1 MGPSLLVMT
10 NIPSHHQIPLGGEL
24 FRLLGDNFRMSFSS
38 RPDEDRLALGWRD
51 SSKALPWAI
60 RVWESDEQEKYLRH
74 CIDRFDCVVIGDTRT
89 YLVRERICSGKL
101 TFRFTERIFK
111 RGFIP
116 GFVWWLPR
124 LVKDYWPLNRP
135 NYHLLA
141 AGAYC
146 PLDMQRVGMFKDRK
160 WTSGYYPA
168 VRTEPPPLRENSDVK
183 MLWAGRMLDWKRAD
197 LAIELVR
204 RLKGRA
210 RRFSLDVIGDGPMK
224 AKLAGQCQRNGLEDV
239 VSFFPPTSP
248 EGVRDAMLK
257 ADIFLMTSN
266 YREGWG
272 AVINE
277 AMDSGCCVVSSKG
290 PGAAPWLIE
299 HGKNG
304 FLFES
309 GNVEQLCSIVS
320 ALLEQPE
327 KCGEIGAQ
335 AWKTIA
341 AYWSPKIAAE
351 RLVELT
357 YGLLGRRPIPDFHR
371 GPCSIAK
378 VLT

>member
-1 MGPSLLVMT
+1 
-10 NIPSHHQIPLGGEL
+10 
-24 FRLLGDNFRMSFSS
+24 
-38 RPDEDRLALGWRD
+38 
-51 SSKALPWAI
+51 
-60 RVWESDEQEKYLRH
+60 
-74 CIDRFDCVVIGDTRT
+74 
-89 YLVRERICSGKL
+89 
-101 TFRFTERIFK
+101 
-111 RGFIP
+111 
-116 GFVWWLPR
+116 
-124 LVKDYWPLNRP
+124 
-135 NYHLLA
+135 
-141 AGAYC
+141 
-146 PLDMQRVGMFKDRK
+146 
-160 WTSGYYPA
+160 
-168 VRTEPPPLRENSDVK
+168 
-183 MLWAGRMLDWKRAD
+183 MLDWKRVD

-224 AKLAGQCQRNGLEDV
+224 AKLAGQCQRNGLEDIV
-239 VSFFPPTSP
+239 GFFPPTSP

-257 ADIFLMTSN
+257 ADIYLMTSN

-309 GNVEQLCSIVS
+309 GDAAQLCSIVS

-327 KCGEIGAQ
+327 KCGEIGVQ

-351 RLVELT
+351 RLVETDL
-357 YGLLGRRPIPDFHR
+357 GLLGRRPDPRFSPR
-371 GPCSIAK
+371 PM
-378 VLT
+378 